1 MIAMALGIVL
11 AIALL
16 LFTVSPPSF
25 NFACPVH
32 PQVESLTFVIRA
44 DRLSIGN

>member
-16 LFTVSPPSF
+16 LLTVSPPSF

-32 PQVESLTFVIRA
+32 PSQSDLRFVIRA
-44 DRLSIGN
+44 DRLSIGG